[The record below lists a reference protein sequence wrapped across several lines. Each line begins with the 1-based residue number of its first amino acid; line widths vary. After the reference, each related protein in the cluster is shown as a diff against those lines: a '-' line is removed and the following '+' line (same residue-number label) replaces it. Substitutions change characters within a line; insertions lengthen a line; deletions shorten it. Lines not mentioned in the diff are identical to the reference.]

1 MPACR
6 VYERG
11 GEKRF
16 LKLSVSLFGDE
27 GVYKFFR
34 IAPVPSLFIE
44 GELSKHLGRPA
55 PVPSIFIDGEL
66 VFDVTP
72 STEELR
78 GYLDQYLGKLK

>member
-1 MPACR
+1 MAR
-6 VYERG
+6 VVESVAPDYSESLRW
-11 GEKRF
+11 EKVVTKNMAGAMR
-16 LKLSVSLFGDE
+16 
-27 GVYKFFR
+27 Y
-34 IAPVPSLFIE
+34 

-78 GYLDQYLGKLK
+78 GYLDQYLGKLV